1 MHNFLNISQVLV
13 NPPNPLNQIKGGFY
27 SLRNEFIKMKLNA
40 RKLIVNSYE
49 QKVACRAILAEYK
62 F

>member
-1 MHNFLNISQVLV
+1 
-13 NPPNPLNQIKGGFY
+13 
-27 SLRNEFIKMKLNA
+27 MKLNA

-62 F
+62 FLKKLRKLINIYES